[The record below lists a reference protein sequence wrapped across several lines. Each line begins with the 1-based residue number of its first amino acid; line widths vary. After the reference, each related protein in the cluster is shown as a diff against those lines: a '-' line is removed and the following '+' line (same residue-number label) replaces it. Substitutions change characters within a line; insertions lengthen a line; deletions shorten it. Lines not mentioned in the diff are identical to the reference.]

1 MFERLRSAMTTR
13 LSLAPLAVLVL
24 GITACSTVSVAPRH
38 FVLQQGALSQSQPS
52 DMVINVSLPLYLRD
66 SGLVLAQG
74 AHEIHHAKSFHWAEP
89 LATGVERSL
98 RYDLS
103 RAAEGAGFKGVNKL
117 DVVVQQFHGSQSG
130 RVILTATW
138 QAKLGCTQ
146 QGGPLEGYFAQEL
159 AQEGSGYSAMV
170 QAQRLLLTKLS
181 DEIKRKVAAQQL
193 KACGQE

>member
-1 MFERLRSAMTTR
+1 MFERLRSSITTR

-38 FVLQQGALSQSQPS
+38 FVLQQGALSQTQPS

-74 AHEIHHAKSFHWAEP
+74 SHEIHHAKSFHWAEP

-103 RAAEGAGFKGVNKL
+103 RAAEAGFKGVNKL

-130 RVILTATW
+130 RVILTSTW
-138 QAKLGCTQ
+138 QAKLACTQ
-146 QGGPLEGYFAQEL
+146 QGTPLAGYFAQEL
-159 AQEGSGYSAMV
+159 EQEGSGYSAMV

-181 DEIKRKVAAQQL
+181 DEIKRKVTTQQL
-193 KACGQE
+193 KTCDQK